1 MRTISLCSRR
11 TALAIQNH
19 WIGSMKNEVEKHLMG
34 KNINGNSSMFKLIAD
49 DIEGT
54 LSAVR
59 GKKLRR
65 GKGEDGLAK
74 KKAKLI

>member
-1 MRTISLCSRR
+1 M
-11 TALAIQNH
+11 IQNH
-19 WIGSMKNEVEKHLMG
+19 WNSSKFKVERHLKG